1 MLMNTIEQ
9 LKVDEG
15 FESRPYFCSA
25 GKSTIG
31 YGRNLEA
38 VPFSNDEI
46 QSLGR
51 TSFDETP
58 LTEDEAEI
66 LLVNDVERIH
76 KRIVVFS
83 FWNELSPARQG
94 VILNMCFNLGVKG
107 FLKFT
112 NTIGYL
118 QDHDYEAASR
128 EMLDSKWARED
139 VGEAR
144 SQRLSDQMFCGM
156 WQ

>member
-9 LKVDEG
+9 LKIDEG
-15 FESRPYFCSA
+15 FESRPYQCSA
-25 GKSTIG
+25 DKTTVG

-38 VPFSNDEI
+38 VPFSNTEI
-46 QSLGR
+46 QTLGR
-51 TSFDETP
+51 TSFDNEP
-58 LTEDEAEI
+58 LTEDEAEM
-66 LLVNDVERIH
+66 LLENDV
-76 KRIVVFS
+76 KRILKRVVVFS
-83 FWNELSPARQG
+83 FWGELSPARQG
-94 VILNMCFNLGVKG
+94 VILNMCFNLGISG

-118 QDHDYEAASR
+118 QDGHYCCASR

-139 VGEAR
+139 VSETR
-144 SQRLSDQMFCGM
+144 SQRLSDQMYSGL